1 MKDKFLI
8 GELSSLFNISTDTLR
23 YYDKIGLLKPD
34 YDQKNGYRYYSIRN
48 FFKLS
53 RILFLKQLDI
63 SLEDIKKYMN
73 HKNID
78 NLLKLLKDKEE
89 EIDEKI
95 NQFINL
101 KKKIHNKIELF
112 NSIGE
117 DINQIRIERIA
128 ERKGIFLD
136 TYNGENHD
144 QIKQAL
150 KINGRYMKNSS
161 WLIEGQVY
169 TSVFKTDILK
179 GKVSKFRYFVEVLSG
194 EDFFYE
200 QLEYIPENDYAC
212 IVFLGPY
219 TKIEEY
225 YKVLI
230 QWIEQNGYE
239 IIGDSI
245 EKNIVDYDFSDSEE
259 EYISEIQIPIK
270 GRLQKYINNDENT

>member
-8 GELSSLFNISTDTLR
+8 GELSTLFNISTDTLR

-63 SLEDIKKYMN
+63 SLDDIKKYMN
-73 HKNID
+73 HKNTT
-78 NLLKLLKDKEE
+78 NLLKLLKKKEE
-89 EIDEKI
+89 QIDKKI
-95 NQFINL
+95 NHLTNL
-101 KKKIHNKIELF
+101 KKKINSKIELF

-117 DINQIRIERIA
+117 DINQIRVEKIP
-128 ERKGIFLD
+128 ERKGVFLD
-136 TYNGENHD
+136 TYNGENNSK
-144 QIKQAL
+144 IKQSL

-169 TSVFKTDILK
+169 TSVFKSNILK
-179 GKVSKFRYFVEVLSG
+179 GNVNQFRYFVEVLSV
-194 EDFFYE
+194 EDPFYG
-200 QLEYIPENDYAC
+200 QLECIPQNEYAC

-219 TKIEEY
+219 IKIDEY

-230 QWIEQNGYE
+230 QWIQENGYE

-245 EKNIVDYDFSDSEE
+245 EKNIVDYDFSDYEE
-259 EYISEIQIPIK
+259 EYISEIQIPI
-270 GRLQKYINNDENT
+270 QKPRDGYIDT